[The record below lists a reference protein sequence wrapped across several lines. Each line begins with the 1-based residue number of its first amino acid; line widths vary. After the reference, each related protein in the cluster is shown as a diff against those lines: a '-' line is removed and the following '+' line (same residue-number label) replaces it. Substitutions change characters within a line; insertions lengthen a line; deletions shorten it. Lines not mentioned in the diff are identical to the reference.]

1 MMSRLASAIL
11 GLSVLLVLV
20 GVSTRPDAAPAAEG
34 ANNAD
39 TFTIDG
45 VHSNVIFKIEHLGV
59 SSFFGRFNDVSGSFL
74 LDRENPDQ
82 SRVEIV
88 VKYKS
93 VDTNASRRDRHLK
106 SPDFFNADE
115 FPTITFTSTSV
126 TPGEGDTFKVDGK
139 FTLLGTTRP
148 LSVTLNWIGE
158 GDRGA
163 QFGYRGGF
171 DTTFTIKR
179 SDFGM
184 DWHPELLGDDVTLF
198 VGIEGQ
204 RR

>member
-88 VKYKS
+88 VKSKS